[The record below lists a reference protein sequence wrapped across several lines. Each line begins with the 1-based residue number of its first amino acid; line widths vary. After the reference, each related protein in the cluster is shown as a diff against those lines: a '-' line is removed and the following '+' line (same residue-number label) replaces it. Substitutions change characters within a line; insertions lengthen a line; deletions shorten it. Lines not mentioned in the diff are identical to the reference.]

1 MKESGVFGEGG
12 EKQCKTGSLVDWER
26 KGEEISKDFY
36 LELAKAREK
45 GVEDKTDR
53 GRGSEALAAVER
65 RVSQNQPTRYTPP
78 YLYSDAVAEHRI
90 GRDRHT

>member
-1 MKESGVFGEGG
+1 MQKRVSRRLRKEG
-12 EKQCKTGSLVDWER
+12 K
-26 KGEEISKDFY
+26 EISKDFY
-36 LELAKAREK
+36 LQLAKAREK

-65 RVSQNQPTRYTPP
+65 RVLQNRPTRYTPP
-78 YLYSDAVAEHRI
+78 YLSSDAAAEHRI